1 MILGLVILSGLF
13 AILGS
18 LNHARKYQLAG
29 FVSSL
34 AAVSAYPVIL
44 MYSLRASCQS
54 LSWRIFTP
62 TGSEFGFTW
71 GFQIGYYLVLAST
84 QFYPAGVLFSK
95 TFLLSENLNAITEKG
110 TGRTITSQ
118 LSGLDVV
125 HSTRKRHP
133 TGLRGKE

>member
-1 MILGLVILSGLF
+1 
-13 AILGS
+13 
-18 LNHARKYQLAG
+18 
-29 FVSSL
+29 
-34 AAVSAYPVIL
+34 

-54 LSWRIFTP
+54 LSWCIFTP

-71 GFQIGYYLVLAST
+71 GFQIGYYLVLTST

-118 LSGLDVV
+118 LSGFDVV
-125 HSTRKRHP
+125 HSSRKRHP
-133 TGLRGKE
+133 TGLR